1 MKLNTLVKN
10 ARLQVLADLIDNSG
24 GGTLTLYTAP
34 QPATPDD
41 TLNDQQALV
50 AIPCTAPFAS
60 SISDGQM
67 ALTPLVETMATTGGT
82 PIWAR
87 LTNADGV
94 VLADLTIGT
103 DITLGS
109 DQIYPGVMVRVS
121 AAGIAE

>member
-1 MKLNTLVKN
+1 MKLSTPVKN

-34 QPATPDD
+34 QPTTPDD

-50 AIPCTAPFAS
+50 AIPCAVPFAS

-67 ALTPLVETMATTGGT
+67 VLTPLAETMATTGGT
-82 PIWAR
+82 PTWAR
-87 LTNADGV
+87 LTNTDGA
-94 VLADLTIGT
+94 VLADLTVGT

-109 DQIYPGVMVRVS
+109 DQIYPGILVRAS